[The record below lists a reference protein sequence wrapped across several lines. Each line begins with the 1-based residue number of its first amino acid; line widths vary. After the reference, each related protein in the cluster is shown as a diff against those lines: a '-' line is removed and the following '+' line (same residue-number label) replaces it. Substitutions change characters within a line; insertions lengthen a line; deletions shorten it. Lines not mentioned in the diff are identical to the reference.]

1 MDKKVRSSNFEL
13 LRVLAI
19 ILIVLFHI
27 QLHGPQTRINDG
39 AFSDPV
45 FIKQLFLLDA
55 GNTFGM
61 IGNALFIMISGYFL
75 VSNLNIDLAKIS
87 KKLLLE
93 VGFATVVLTIAST
106 IIIGRSSDL
115 SGRNL
120 VGINIF
126 NDEWWFTG
134 YYILVIVIGKAFL
147 NKFLSRLEAKE
158 YLGFLL
164 ALFAIDQ
171 FHWSS
176 YIFEGIANGI
186 RTLMIGVFFY
196 ALGGYI
202 KKYDPFG
209 RVRLYVLF
217 LVIAVTYLLRYISNY
232 NITSMNIARYLTSEE
247 QYGFMQTVPQFANH
261 EIAVVIVTVCL
272 FELFKRIHMP
282 NSRIIN
288 YLGKST
294 LMIYFIHE
302 NDLFIS
308 FYKMDSWI
316 GTLSEHVDQ
325 FVLKWFKWGLIGIGL
340 GVLAY
345 TVFELLGL
353 LCSKCKFLVVKE
365 K

>member
-1 MDKKVRSSNFEL
+1 MDKKVRNSNFEL
-13 LRVLAI
+13 LRILAI
-19 ILIVLFHI
+19 VLIVLFHI

-39 AFSDPV
+39 AFADPV
-45 FIKQLFLLDA
+45 FFKQLFLLDA

-75 VSNLNIDLAKIS
+75 VENLGVDLGKIS
-87 KKLLLE
+87 GKLLLE
-93 VGFATVVLTIAST
+93 VGFATVLLTIVST
-106 IIIGRSSDL
+106 VIAGRSSDL
-115 SGRNL
+115 SARNL
-120 VGINIF
+120 VGFYIF

-134 YYILVIVIGKAFL
+134 YYILIVVIGKVFL

-158 YLGFLL
+158 YASFLL

-202 KKYDPFG
+202 KKYNPFSHI
-209 RVRLYVLF
+209 RLYVLF

-232 NITSMNIARYLTSEE
+232 NVTSMNIAQYLSSEE
-247 QYGFMQTVPQFANH
+247 QYGFMQTTPQFANH
-261 EIAVVIVTVCL
+261 DITVVIVTVCL
-272 FELFKRIHMP
+272 FELFRRIHMP
-282 NSRIIN
+282 NSKVIN

-294 LMIYFIHE
+294 LMIYFMHE

-325 FVLKWFKWGLIGIGL
+325 FVLKWFWWALVGIVI

-345 TVFELLGL
+345 TSYVLLGIA
-353 LCSKCKFLVVKE
+353 CKKCRFLVVKE